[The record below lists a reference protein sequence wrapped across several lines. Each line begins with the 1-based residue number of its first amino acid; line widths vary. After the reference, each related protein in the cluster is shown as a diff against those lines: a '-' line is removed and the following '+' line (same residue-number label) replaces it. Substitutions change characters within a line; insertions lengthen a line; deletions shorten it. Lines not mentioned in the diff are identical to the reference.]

1 MIFINRITKLIN
13 LKNHI
18 VIPRHSDQNHS
29 LLIANFASRHQRCI
43 MNFSQIPGQK
53 AVIDRLRSSVAENRV
68 SHALLFNGPEGSG
81 KFAIALAFAR
91 YISCEKR
98 TSEDACGVCPSCAK
112 YNKLIHPDLHFVFP
126 VIKKKT
132 GTETVSDTFI
142 AQWREM
148 VLRSPYF
155 SLSTWTEAM
164 EVANEQAMIPVA
176 EAAEIIKK
184 LSLKSFESDFKIM
197 IIWLPEKMNPE
208 TANKLLKIIEEPPE
222 RTLFI
227 LVSEEDDRLLPT
239 ITSRCQHIR
248 IPAISGEDMS
258 RYLEKELGMGR
269 TRAEEIASIAN
280 GNLVRAMELAREDD
294 NSVVYLDRFT
304 RLMRTA
310 YSRDI
315 QSLVSWSEETATL
328 GRERQKSFLSYSL
341 RMIRENFV
349 LNLGGRENNFA
360 YLTQAESDFSLKFH
374 PFINENN
381 IHALDREFN
390 LAYAHIESNGNTKM
404 IFLDLALRTMR
415 LIR

>member
-1 MIFINRITKLIN
+1 
-13 LKNHI
+13 
-18 VIPRHSDQNHS
+18 
-29 LLIANFASRHQRCI
+29 

-68 SHALLFNGPEGSG
+68 SHALLFYGPEGSG

-98 TSEDACGVCPSCAK
+98 TAEDACGVCPSCVK
-112 YNKLIHPDLHFVFP
+112 YDKLIHPDLHFVFP
-126 VIKKKT
+126 VIKKKS
-132 GTETVSDTFI
+132 GTESVSDTYI

-148 VLRSPYF
+148 VLRSAWF

-164 EVANEQAMIPVA
+164 EVANEQALIPVA
-176 EAAEIIKK
+176 EAAEIIRK

-197 IIWLPEKMNPE
+197 IIWLPEKMNAE
-208 TANKLLKIIEEPPE
+208 TANKLLKMIEEPPA

-248 IPAISGEDMS
+248 IPAIPSEDLSANLVKTSGMDPV
-258 RYLEKELGMGR
+258 
-269 TRAEEIASIAN
+269 RASEIAAIAN
-280 GNLVRAMELAREDD
+280 GNMVRAMELAREDD
-294 NSVVYLDRFT
+294 NSAVHLDRFT
-304 RLMRTA
+304 KLMRTA
-310 YSRDI
+310 YTRDI
-315 QSLVSWSEETATL
+315 HALVTWSEETAAL

-341 RMIRENFV
+341 RMIRENFI
-349 LNLGGRENNFA
+349 LNFNGKENRLV
-360 YLTQAESDFSLKFH
+360 YLTRAEDEFSGRFH
-374 PFINENN
+374 PFINEKN
-381 IHALDREFN
+381 INALNREFN
-390 LAYAHIESNGNTKM
+390 LAYAHVESNGNTKM

>member
-1 MIFINRITKLIN
+1 
-13 LKNHI
+13 
-18 VIPRHSDQNHS
+18 
-29 LLIANFASRHQRCI
+29 

-68 SHALLFNGPEGSG
+68 SHALLFYGPEGSG

-98 TSEDACGVCPSCAK
+98 TAEDACGVCPSCVK
-112 YNKLIHPDLHFVFP
+112 YDKLIHPDLHFVFP
-126 VIKKKT
+126 VIKKKS
-132 GTETVSDTFI
+132 GTEPVSDTYI

-148 VLRSPYF
+148 VLRSPWF

-164 EVANEQAMIPVA
+164 EVANEQALIPVA
-176 EAAEIIKK
+176 EAAEIIRK

-197 IIWLPEKMNPE
+197 IIWLPEKMNAE
-208 TANKLLKIIEEPPE
+208 TANKLLKMIEEPPA

-248 IPAISGEDMS
+248 IPSIQSD
-258 RYLEKELGMGR
+258 ELSAHLVRTMGMDHV
-269 TRAEEIASIAN
+269 RASEIAAIAN
-280 GNLVRAMELAREDD
+280 GNMARAMELAREDD
-294 NSVVYLDRFT
+294 NSAVHLDRFT

-310 YSRDI
+310 WTRDI
-315 QSLVSWSEETATL
+315 HSLVTWSEETAAL

-341 RMIRENFV
+341 RMIRENFI
-349 LNLGGRENNFA
+349 LNFNGKENRLV
-360 YLTQAESDFSLKFH
+360 YLTRAEDEFSEKFH
-374 PFINENN
+374 PFINEKN
-381 IHALDREFN
+381 INALDREFN
-390 LAYAHIESNGNTKM
+390 LAYAHVESNGNTKM

>member
-1 MIFINRITKLIN
+1 
-13 LKNHI
+13 
-18 VIPRHSDQNHS
+18 
-29 LLIANFASRHQRCI
+29 

-68 SHALLFNGPEGSG
+68 SHALLFYGPEGSG

-98 TSEDACGVCPSCAK
+98 TAEDACGVCPSCVK
-112 YNKLIHPDLHFVFP
+112 YDKLIHPDLHFVFP
-126 VIKKKT
+126 VIKKKS
-132 GTETVSDTFI
+132 GTEPVSDTYI

-148 VLRSPYF
+148 VLRSPWF

-164 EVANEQAMIPVA
+164 EVANEQALIPVA
-176 EAAEIIKK
+176 EAAEIIRK

-197 IIWLPEKMNPE
+197 IIWLPEKMNAE
-208 TANKLLKIIEEPPE
+208 TANKLLKMIEEPPA

-248 IPAISGEDMS
+248 IPSIQSD
-258 RYLEKELGMGR
+258 ELSAHLVRTMGMDHV
-269 TRAEEIASIAN
+269 RASEIAAIAN
-280 GNLVRAMELAREDD
+280 GNMVRAMELAREDD
-294 NSVVYLDRFT
+294 NSAVHLDRFT

-310 YSRDI
+310 WTRDI
-315 QSLVSWSEETATL
+315 HSLVTWSEETAAL

-341 RMIRENFV
+341 RMIRENFI
-349 LNLGGRENNFA
+349 LNFNGKETRLV
-360 YLTQAESDFSLKFH
+360 YLTRAEDEFSEKFH
-374 PFINENN
+374 PFINEKN
-381 IHALDREFN
+381 INALDREFN
-390 LAYAHIESNGNTKM
+390 LAYAHVESNGNTKM